1 MPFQVRLPF
10 WSNGQAVRVTHEP
23 GDGSHSAQLYNS
35 WDFALGV
42 DQRVRAIA
50 AGTVVDIRETVPD
63 GDSSQLA
70 QDGSWGSGAIGNI
83 VTLRHVQN
91 GQVFY
96 SSYFHLQQ
104 NSVPVSIG
112 QTVAE
117 GQEIGQVGNTGFRGG
132 THLHMQV
139 GTSLVQYG
147 ATNYG
152 WADGT
157 DNGEPQLIANASNTA
172 ANYELVSFGGYG
184 TNLPSYVVGPAP
196 TASTQFTNYSDTVTL
211 TAGGTYDALGGN
223 DVVTGSAYADRVYGN
238 IGNDTINGNG
248 GADILYGG
256 SGNDRLN
263 GGDLVDQLYGGE
275 GNDILIGSLGNDYLY
290 GGAGNDALADW
301 YGSDWMEG
309 GAGNDTYSVY
319 NSGSII
325 VEATGYGTNDRVAA
339 GVSFTLAAN
348 DAIENLT
355 TVNAAATAAI
365 NLTGNGYAQYVTGN
379 AGANRINGAGG
390 NDVLTGGAGADAFV
404 FTAPLGVGNVD
415 RITDFS
421 TVSDSFWIDDAA
433 FSGMFRTGYAIASTA
448 FRANTSGF
456 AQDSTDRI
464 IYDQDSGGLFFD
476 RDGIG
481 GAARVQFATV
491 GTYLAM
497 SSADFFVV

>member
-10 WSNGQAVRVTHEP
+10 WSNGQAVAVTSRP
-23 GDGSHSAQLYNS
+23 GSGAHSAELYNA
-35 WDFALGV
+35 WDFGLGV

-63 GDSSQLA
+63 GDASQTT

-96 SSYFHLQQ
+96 SSYFNLQQ

-117 GQEIGQVGNTGFRGG
+117 GQEIGQVGNTGIRGG

-139 GTSLVQYG
+139 GTSLVGYG

-157 DNGEPQLIANASNTA
+157 DNGEPQQVANASNTA
-172 ANYELVSFGGYG
+172 ANYQLVSFGSYG
-184 TNLPSYVVGPAP
+184 TTLPSYVVGPAP
-196 TASTQFTNYSDTVTL
+196 TAAPQFTNYSDTITL
-211 TAGGTYDALGGN
+211 SAGGTYDALGG
-223 DVVTGSAYADRVYGN
+223 DDRVTGSAAADRIYGN
-238 IGNDTINGNG
+238 IGNDTITGLN
-248 GADILYGG
+248 GADILFGG
-256 SGNDRLN
+256 SGNDRLD
-263 GGDLVDQLYGGE
+263 GGDLVDQLYGGA
-275 GNDILIGSLGNDYLY
+275 GNDILIGNLGNDYLY
-290 GGAGNDALADW
+290 GGDGNDALADW

-319 NSGSII
+319 NAGSII

-355 TVNAAATAAI
+355 TVNAAATTAI
-365 NLTGNGYAQYVTGN
+365 NLTGNAFAQYVTGN
-379 AGANRINGAGG
+379 AGSNRINGAGG
-390 NDVLTGGAGADAFV
+390 NDVLTGGAGVDAFV
-404 FTAPLGVGNVD
+404 FNTTPGVGNVD

-421 TVSDSFWIDDAA
+421 AA
-433 FSGMFRTGYAIASTA
+433 QDTIYLENAVFAGLFNGWLAPTAFRGNYTGYAE
-448 FRANTSGF
+448 
-456 AQDSTDRI
+456 DSTDRV
-464 IYDQDSGGLFFD
+464 IYERDTGNLYFD
-476 RDGIG
+476 RDGSATLYG
-481 GAARVQFATV
+481 RVQFATI
-491 GTYLAM
+491 GTYLAIDDR
-497 SSADFFVV
+497 DFYVL

>member
-10 WSNGQAVRVTHEP
+10 WSNGQAVAVTQRA
-23 GDGSHSAQLYNS
+23 GDGSHSGALYNS

-50 AGTVVDIRETVPD
+50 SGTVVDIRETVPD
-63 GDSSQLA
+63 GDSNQTV

-96 SSYFHLQQ
+96 SSYFNLQQ

-117 GQEIGQVGNTGFRGG
+117 GQEIGQVGNTGYRGA
-132 THLHMQV
+132 TNLHLQV
-139 GTSLVQYG
+139 GTSLIGYG

-157 DNGEPQLIANASNTA
+157 DNGEPQTIANASNTA
-172 ANYELVSFGGYG
+172 ANYQLVSFGGYG
-184 TNLPSYVVGPAP
+184 TNLPNYVVGPP
-196 TASTQFTNYSDTVTL
+196 PGTAAQFTNYSDTVTL

-238 IGNDTINGNG
+238 IGNDNISGKG

-256 SGNDRLN
+256 DGNDRLD
-263 GGDLVDQLYGGE
+263 GGDLVDQLYGGV
-275 GNDILIGSLGNDYLY
+275 GNDILIGNLGNDYLY
-290 GGAGNDALADW
+290 GGDGNDALADW

-319 NSGSII
+319 NAGSII
-325 VEATGYGTNDRVAA
+325 VEAVGYGTNDRLAA
-339 GVSFTLAAN
+339 AVSFTLAAN

-355 TVNAAATAAI
+355 TINAAATTAI
-365 NLTGNGYAQYVTGN
+365 NLTGNAYAQFVTGN
-379 AGANRINGAGG
+379 AGSNRINGAGG
-390 NDVLTGGAGADAFV
+390 NDVLTGGAGVDAFV
-404 FTAPLGVGNVD
+404 FTSAPGVGNVD

-421 TVSDSFWIDDAA
+421 TVSDSIWVDNAVFTGMLAGALAA
-433 FSGMFRTGYAIASTA
+433 TA
-448 FRANTSGF
+448 FRANTTGF
-456 AQDSTDRI
+456 AQDYTDRI
-464 IYDQDSGGLFFD
+464 IYEQDTGALFFD
-476 RDGIG
+476 RDGFG

-497 SSADFFVV
+497 SAADFYVI